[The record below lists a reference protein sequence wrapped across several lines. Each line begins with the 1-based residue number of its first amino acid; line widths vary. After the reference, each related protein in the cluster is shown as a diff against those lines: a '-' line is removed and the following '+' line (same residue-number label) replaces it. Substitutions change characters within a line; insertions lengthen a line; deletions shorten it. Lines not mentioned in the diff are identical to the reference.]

1 MIINSI
7 LDNDFYKF
15 TMMHAAWVKYPKAK
29 VTYKF
34 INRTPTDRFTNEF
47 LKKLVARIKDLER
60 LYLTEEEF
68 QWARTLNLLPAEY
81 WDYLRTFRYDA
92 NCVECHL
99 DACEQL
105 ELKVS
110 GLWHETILF
119 EVPLLALISETYFE
133 DSKVTVDLEAYK
145 KKTYDKGLKLSQQ
158 GCLFSEFGTRRR
170 RSYAVQKVVI
180 EALMSLPKE
189 GTGKSSYI
197 GTSNVHFSK
206 IYGTPPIGTM
216 AHEWIMAHAGMYG
229 VKGSNTKAL
238 DVWLEVFHDKYMVAL
253 TDTYTREA
261 FFKEFTQKLATS
273 YSGIRQDS
281 GDPISFVEQAVE
293 FYNHFNIDP
302 QKKQV
307 VFSDNLT
314 VDKVLDI
321 NSHVAKRFIDV
332 YGIGTNLTNDVPGSP
347 SLNMV
352 IKLASIEGKPVF
364 KLTDAS
370 DKACFIK

>member
-1 MIINSI
+1 MINSI

-15 TMMHAAWVKYPKAK
+15 TMMHAAWVKYPKAT

-34 INRTPTDRFTNEF
+34 INRTPTDRFTDSF
-47 LKKLVARIKDLER
+47 LKKLLIRIKDLER

-68 QWARTLNLLPAEY
+68 QWAQSLNLLPSEY
-81 WDYLRTFRYDA
+81 WDYLKTFRYDSS
-92 NCVECHL
+92 CVDCHL
-99 DACEQL
+99 DAGGQL
-105 ELKVS
+105 ELTVS

-119 EVPLLALISETYFE
+119 EVPLLALISETHFE
-133 DSKVTVDLEAYK
+133 NSKVNVDLAAYK
-145 KKTYDKGLKLSQQ
+145 DKTYDKGLKLSEN

-170 RSYAVQKVVI
+170 RSYVIQKTVI
-180 EALMSLPKE
+180 EALIALPKE
-189 GTGKSSYI
+189 GACKSSYI

-206 IYGTPPIGTM
+206 NYGTPPIGTM
-216 AHEWIMAHAGMYG
+216 AHEWIMAHAGMFG
-229 VKGSNTKAL
+229 VEGSNTKAL
-238 DVWLEVFHDKYMVAL
+238 DVWLEVFDDKYTIAL
-253 TDTYTREA
+253 TDTYTRET

-314 VDKVLDI
+314 VDKVLEI
-321 NSHVAKRFIDV
+321 NRHVAKRFIAI
-332 YGIGTNLTNDVPGSP
+332 YGIGTNFTNEVPGSP

-352 IKLASIEGKPVF
+352 IKLASIDGKPVY

-370 DKACFIK
+370 DKACGLR